1 MSDISEI
8 LSSVASN
15 PDLLDK
21 ISSAVKGEGK
31 DMSSALGEV
40 ISLISQSQG
49 ENNSATASGEGEV
62 KEKENYEEASLDK
75 DGLDKEGLNKEGLD
89 KEGLNK
95 DGFDLG
101 ALGDGVLGGLFG
113 DKSGGI
119 ENLIFSLGK
128 GLSSSTA
135 LLIALKPFLKKS
147 RQDFIEVIIKL
158 SKLGSIAGL
167 VK

>member
-49 ENNSATASGEGEV
+49 ENNSATASGEGEA
-62 KEKENYEEASLDK
+62 KENYEEASLDK
-75 DGLDKEGLNKEGLD
+75 DGLDKEGLDKKGL
-89 KEGLNK
+89 
-95 DGFDLG
+95 DLG
-101 ALGDGVLGGLFG
+101 ALGDGALGRLFG

>member
-49 ENNSATASGEGEV
+49 ENNGGAASGEGEA
-62 KEKENYEEASLDK
+62 KENYEEASLDK
-75 DGLDKEGLNKEGLD
+75 DGLD
-89 KEGLNK
+89 
-95 DGFDLG
+95 LG
-101 ALGDGVLGGLFG
+101 ALGDGALGGLFG

-128 GLSSSTA
+128 GISSSTA

>member
-49 ENNSATASGEGEV
+49 ENNSATASGEGEA
-62 KEKENYEEASLDK
+62 KEKENYEEASLGK
-75 DGLDKEGLNKEGLD
+75 DELDKEGLNKEGLD
-89 KEGLNK
+89 
-95 DGFDLG
+95 LG
-101 ALGDGVLGGLFG
+101 ALGDGALGGLFG

-119 ENLIFSLGK
+119 ERLIFSLGK

>member
-49 ENNSATASGEGEV
+49 ENNNATASGEGEA
-62 KEKENYEEASLDK
+62 KKKENYEEASLDK
-75 DGLDKEGLNKEGLD
+75 EGPDKEGL
-89 KEGLNK
+89 
-95 DGFDLG
+95 DLG

-119 ENLIFSLGK
+119 ERLIFSLGK

>member
-49 ENNSATASGEGEV
+49 ENNNATASGEGKAE
-62 KEKENYEEASLDK
+62 ENYEESRLGKDELDK
-75 DGLDKEGLNKEGLD
+75 DGL
-89 KEGLNK
+89 
-95 DGFDLG
+95 DLG
-101 ALGDGVLGGLFG
+101 ALGDGALGGLFG

-119 ENLIFSLGK
+119 ERLIFSLGK

>member
-49 ENNSATASGEGEV
+49 ENNSGAASGEGEA
-62 KEKENYEEASLDK
+62 KENYEEASLDK
-75 DGLDKEGLNKEGLD
+75 EGLD
-89 KEGLNK
+89 KEGL
-95 DGFDLG
+95 DLG

-119 ENLIFSLGK
+119 ERLILSLGK

>member
-49 ENNSATASGEGEV
+49 ENNSATASGEGEA
-62 KEKENYEEASLDK
+62 KENYEEASLDK
-75 DGLDKEGLNKEGLD
+75 EGLNKEGLEKEGLD
-89 KEGLNK
+89 KEGL
-95 DGFDLG
+95 DLG
-101 ALGDGVLGGLFG
+101 ALGDGALGGLFG

>member
-49 ENNSATASGEGEV
+49 ENNGGAPSGEGET

-75 DGLDKEGLNKEGLD
+75 
-89 KEGLNK
+89 EGLNK
-95 DGFDLG
+95 DGLDLG
-101 ALGDGVLGGLFG
+101 ALGDGALGGLFG

>member
-49 ENNSATASGEGEV
+49 ENNSETASGEGEA
-62 KEKENYEEASLDK
+62 KENYEEAS
-75 DGLDKEGLNKEGLD
+75 LDKEGLNKEGLD
-89 KEGLNK
+89 
-95 DGFDLG
+95 LG
-101 ALGDGVLGGLFG
+101 ALGDGALGGLFG

-119 ENLIFSLGK
+119 ERLIFSLGK

>member
-49 ENNSATASGEGEV
+49 ENNSATASGEGES

-75 DGLDKEGLNKEGLD
+75 EGLVKEGHNKEGL
-89 KEGLNK
+89 
-95 DGFDLG
+95 DLG

-119 ENLIFSLGK
+119 ERLIFSLGK

-158 SKLGSIAGL
+158 SKLGSIGGL

>member
-49 ENNSATASGEGEV
+49 ENNSATASGEDEA

-89 KEGLNK
+89 
-95 DGFDLG
+95 LG
-101 ALGDGVLGGLFG
+101 ALGDGALGGLFG
-113 DKSGGI
+113 DKNGGI
-119 ENLIFSLGK
+119 ERLIFSLGK

>member
-49 ENNSATASGEGEV
+49 ENNSATASGEGEA
-62 KEKENYEEASLDK
+62 KENYEEASLDK
-75 DGLDKEGLNKEGLD
+75 EGLEKEGLEKDGLDKEGLD
-89 KEGLNK
+89 KEGL
-95 DGFDLG
+95 DLG

-119 ENLIFSLGK
+119 ERLIFSLGK

>member
-49 ENNSATASGEGEV
+49 ENNNATASGEGKAE
-62 KEKENYEEASLDK
+62 ENYEESRLGKDGLDK
-75 DGLDKEGLNKEGLD
+75 DGL
-89 KEGLNK
+89 
-95 DGFDLG
+95 DLG

-119 ENLIFSLGK
+119 ERLIFSLGK

>member
-49 ENNSATASGEGEV
+49 ENNNATASGEGKAE
-62 KEKENYEEASLDK
+62 ENYEESRLGKDELDK
-75 DGLDKEGLNKEGLD
+75 DGL
-89 KEGLNK
+89 
-95 DGFDLG
+95 DLG

-119 ENLIFSLGK
+119 ERLIFSLGK

>member
-8 LSSVASN
+8 LSSIASN

-31 DMSSALGEV
+31 SPQDALGEV
-40 ISLISQSQG
+40 ISLISETQG
-49 ENNSATASGEGEV
+49 ENNEGTEV
-62 KEKENYEEASLDK
+62 SENESNKNDESKEASI
-75 DGLDKEGLNKEGLD
+75 DGLGLD
-89 KEGLNK
+89 
-95 DGFDLG
+95 
-101 ALGDGVLGGLFG
+101 GLFG
-113 DKSGGI
+113 GKGAGI

-128 GLSSSTA
+128 GLSGSSA

-147 RQDFIEVIIKL
+147 RQDFIEAIIKL
-158 SKLGSIAGL
+158 SKLGSIANL

>member
-49 ENNSATASGEGEV
+49 ENNSATASGEGEA
-62 KEKENYEEASLDK
+62 KENYEEASLDK
-75 DGLDKEGLNKEGLD
+75 DGLDKKGL
-89 KEGLNK
+89 
-95 DGFDLG
+95 DLG
-101 ALGDGVLGGLFG
+101 ALGDGALSGLFG

>member
-49 ENNSATASGEGEV
+49 ENNSATASGEGEA
-62 KEKENYEEASLDK
+62 KENYEEASLDK
-75 DGLDKEGLNKEGLD
+75 EGVDKEGL
-89 KEGLNK
+89 
-95 DGFDLG
+95 DLG
-101 ALGDGVLGGLFG
+101 ALGDGALGGLFG

-119 ENLIFSLGK
+119 ERLIFSLGK

>member
-49 ENNSATASGEGEV
+49 ENNSATASGEGEA
-62 KEKENYEEASLDK
+62 KENYEEAS
-75 DGLDKEGLNKEGLD
+75 LDKEGLNKEGLD

-101 ALGDGVLGGLFG
+101 ALGDGALGGLFG

-119 ENLIFSLGK
+119 EKLIFSLGK